1 MVSPCRTAL
10 AALVLFVSLAPS
22 QETRGMI
29 YGRVTDPQG
38 AVVPGV
44 RVTVTNV
51 DTNTS
56 IGTQT
61 NASGYYE
68 ANLLLHGNYQVSFE
82 AAGFRRLVRRGIV
95 LPMSSRVEVSVT
107 LELGPVAESVTV
119 EAAAPLIDAVSASS
133 GRVLDNRTQQALPT
147 SFNNVTILAR
157 FTPGCRPMARSAFWT
172 PTIRVPLRT
181 IALPAAWA
189 ATSGPLTARPIKALL
204 AKSASCRT
212 RMWWRK

>member
-1 MVSPCRTAL
+1 MRL
-10 AALVLFVSLAPS
+10 RIGFVLCAVAVFIPTTFG

-44 RVTVTNV
+44 RVTVTNL

-56 IGTQT
+56 VETQS

-68 ANLLLHGNYQVSFE
+68 ANLLIHGNYQVSFE

-95 LPMSSRVEVSVT
+95 LPMSTRVEVSVT

-133 GRVLDNRTQQALPT
+133 GRVLDNRT
-147 SFNNVTILAR
+147 
-157 FTPGCRPMARSAFWT
+157 
-172 PTIRVPLRT
+172 
-181 IALPAAWA
+181 
-189 ATSGPLTARPIKALL
+189 
-204 AKSASCRT
+204 
-212 RMWWRK
+212 

>member
-68 ANLLLHGNYQVSFE
+68 ANLLLHGNY
-82 AAGFRRLVRRGIV
+82 
-95 LPMSSRVEVSVT
+95 
-107 LELGPVAESVTV
+107 
-119 EAAAPLIDAVSASS
+119 
-133 GRVLDNRTQQALPT
+133 
-147 SFNNVTILAR
+147 
-157 FTPGCRPMARSAFWT
+157 
-172 PTIRVPLRT
+172 
-181 IALPAAWA
+181 
-189 ATSGPLTARPIKALL
+189 
-204 AKSASCRT
+204 
-212 RMWWRK
+212 